1 MPERPR
7 VLQMGPDT
15 ATGGGMASA
24 LRSLLESNLGE
35 RFELDVVATYS
46 GTADRGADRARRL
59 ATFCWALLRLIGWS
73 LAGRGRIVH
82 IHGTVRGSMYR
93 KSVCVL
99 VAKALRR
106 RVVFHLH
113 SGAAEIAAFADSR
126 DALSLRLFRA
136 ATGAADVVL
145 AVSTASAA
153 ALERAYGV
161 TGVEVVPNAAPS
173 VPPFERAIDSGEVRC
188 VYLGGFANQVKGGEV
203 LVAAL
208 PPALAS
214 EPTLRA
220 TVAGPGEPPADAA
233 ALFAAES
240 RLEWAGWL
248 GPAEKDALLRAS
260 ECFVMPSLSE
270 GMPMALLEAMAYG
283 MAIVATRAGG
293 IPELVEDDVTG
304 LLVEPGDPEPLAAA
318 LTRLAT
324 DPDLRHRLA
333 AAARERARA
342 LEPDEVATHI
352 ARLYDSLLAGVSR

>member
-24 LRSLLESNLGE
+24 LRSLLESSLGE
-35 RFELDVVATYS
+35 RFELDLVPTYS
-46 GTADRGADRARRL
+46 GTAARGADLPRRI
-59 ATFCWALLRLIGWS
+59 AVFCWALVRLAAWS

-82 IHGTVRGSMYR
+82 VHGTVRGSMYR

-106 RVVFHLH
+106 RVVFHVH
-113 SGAAEIAAFADSR
+113 SGAAEIAAFAGSR
-126 DALSLRLFRA
+126 DRLSLRLFRA

-145 AVSTASAA
+145 AVSAASAA
-153 ALERAYGV
+153 ALEGAYGV
-161 TGVEVVPNAAPS
+161 SGIEVVPNAAPA
-173 VPPFERAIDSGEVRC
+173 VPGFERVQTPGEVRC
-188 VYLGGFANQVKGGEV
+188 AYLGGFANQVKGGEV

-208 PPALAS
+208 PAALAS
-214 EPTLRA
+214 EPALRLTL
-220 TVAGPGEPPADAA
+220 AGPGEPPADAA
-233 ALFAAES
+233 ALTAAEP

-248 GPAEKDALLRAS
+248 GPGEKDALLRGA

-293 IPELVEDDVTG
+293 IPELVEDEVTG
-304 LLVEPGDPEPLAAA
+304 LLVEPGNPEALAAA
-318 LTRLAT
+318 LG
-324 DPDLRHRLA
+324 RLA
-333 AAARERARA
+333 ADPELRQRLAGAARERAEA
-342 LEPDEVATHI
+342 LDADEVA
-352 ARLYDSLLAGVSR
+352 ARLGRIYDSLLA